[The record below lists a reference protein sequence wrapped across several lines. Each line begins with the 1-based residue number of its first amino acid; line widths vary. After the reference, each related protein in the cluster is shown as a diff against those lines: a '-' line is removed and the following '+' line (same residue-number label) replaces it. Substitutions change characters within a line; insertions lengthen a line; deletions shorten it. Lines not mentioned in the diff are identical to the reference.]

1 MFKNR
6 NLSLKSKSKS
16 KTGTKSEAKNKRL
29 TLRFFFTMAMW
40 GTDWPC
46 LQWFAIFKD
55 AVKERQDMGWFLI
68 T

>member
-16 KTGTKSEAKNKRL
+16 KTGFWGTKSEAKNKRL

-40 GTDWPC
+40 GTD
-46 LQWFAIFKD
+46 
-55 AVKERQDMGWFLI
+55 
-68 T
+68 